1 MKAIWCTFTHQGL
14 ANGTKN
20 VTRGIVVWE
29 ISTRQTKNKTKQT
42 NNLST

>member
-1 MKAIWCTFTHQGL
+1 MKAIWVTFTHQGL

-29 ISTRQTKNKTKQT
+29 ISTRQTKQNKQT
-42 NNLST
+42 SNLSS